1 MSLTND
7 DIARIKS
14 ATGNGCIP
22 GCSGL
27 GCGGGLGS
35 VLVIYCIFI
44 YPFQWI
50 YDNFGVMGFIVL
62 FLCIVLIV
70 VSFLQKNNEHI
81 KNNDNL
87 SMTNKKRTYK
97 KKVTK
102 RKSNKNKNNKR
113 RNN

>member
-50 YDNFGVMGFIVL
+50 YDNFGVTGLIVL
-62 FLCIVLIV
+62 FLFIALIV
-70 VSFLQKNNEHI
+70 VLILEQYSERTENK
-81 KNNDNL
+81 DNA
-87 SMTNKKRTYK
+87 SKTNKNRNKK
-97 KKVTK
+97 KKVYK
-102 RKSNKNKNNKR
+102 RNKHKTNEHKIKSM
-113 RNN
+113 